1 MPHYHVTFTHSL
13 ENCMGVPNPDKE
25 AMELWK
31 QIEPN
36 ASDNNVKIEFFKM
49 NPTEHKI
56 FMLLEAK
63 DYLDIEKTIGQC
75 KKTGVFS
82 ITPVIDWSVG
92 SKLNEE

>member
-1 MPHYHVTFTHSL
+1 MTHFHITYEHSP
-13 ENCMGVPNPDKE
+13 ENCMGIPNPDK
-25 AMELWK
+25 ASMELWK

-36 ASDNNVKIEFFKM
+36 AKKNNVKIEFFKM

-56 FMLLEAK
+56 FMLLEA
-63 DYLDIEKTIGQC
+63 DNYVDIEKTIGQC

-92 SKLNEE
+92 SKLNE

>member
-1 MPHYHVTFTHSL
+1 
-13 ENCMGVPNPDKE
+13 
-25 AMELWK
+25 
-31 QIEPN
+31 
-36 ASDNNVKIEFFKM
+36 M